1 MRVIDQAT
9 NLRDLARE
17 RQNQWMPGASMSP
30 QMIVVASGKG
40 GVGKSFFSLHLAQSL
55 SAAGDRVL
63 LVDGNLHNPGLH
75 ILTNTDPAFPI
86 NYWISKAQ
94 VVEENA
100 LIPLCDNLD
109 LVANNAPV
117 RESTPYPGDF
127 TDLLIELLA
136 PLTAGYRYVI
146 WDTQTGLTPRNL
158 TLLRQADLTILLS
171 ITDPT
176 SIIDTYTFI
185 KAAMPY
191 LPEPQFRLVINQFV
205 GQKTGMEA
213 YRNLNLALQHFLEY
227 QIDLLGLIP
236 FDMEVKRAS
245 LEQKPLWKFARRSS
259 ALRQIRKISSVLHP
273 VRPDE
278 KINQSSIYREASL

>member
-1 MRVIDQAT
+1 LRVIDQAT

-17 RQNQWMPGASMSP
+17 RQNQWTLGASIPPRML
-30 QMIVVASGKG
+30 VVASGKG

-55 SAAGDRVL
+55 SASGEKVL

-100 LIPLCDNLD
+100 LIRLCENLD
-109 LVANNAPV
+109 LVANNAPLS
-117 RESTPYPGDF
+117 ESSPYPGDF

-136 PLTAGYRYVI
+136 PLTAGYSYVI

-158 TLLRQADLTILLS
+158 ALLRQADITILLS

-191 LPEPQFRLVINQFV
+191 LSEPQFRLVINQFV

-213 YRNLNLALQHFLEY
+213 YQNLNLALKHFLEY

-245 LEQKPLWKFARRSS
+245 LEQKPLWKFTRRSS
-259 ALRQIRKISSVLHP
+259 ALREIQKISSML
-273 VRPDE
+273 
-278 KINQSSIYREASL
+278 QSHKQKENLNNSLIFREANL